1 MPQRDGTAADV
12 DLLLVDAEFF
22 DDGQRLRRER
32 LVQLEQVDVRNGPA
46 GDRQL
51 NGLKNHVLFEAIMA
65 EIVFFICPH
74 HRFVP
79 PLNKVTKPFTSFS
92 NNHITKAAARP

>member
-22 DDGQRLRRER
+22 DDGQRLRRKR

-65 EIVFFICPH
+65 EIVFYLPTPPFCPPTQQSDQAFH
-74 HRFVP
+74 KF
-79 PLNKVTKPFTSFS
+79 
-92 NNHITKAAARP
+92 